1 MALSRINANSITDDS
16 ITVDQIADT
25 AVHGRRNLI
34 INGAMQV
41 AQRGT
46 SKQIVGSQGLTFLDR
61 FENATVSDATIT
73 VSQDSTVPTGQGFT
87 KSAKL
92 VVNTADT
99 SLSAAQHNLFQQK
112 IEGNVGQHLMWG
124 TSDAKACTVSFW
136 IRSSLTGSFTYYA
149 IDGNANSQSY
159 VAPFTINAAD
169 TWEKK
174 TITIPG
180 PTTGGTTDFPQ
191 GTSRMLYTG
200 FNLGVGS
207 NHHTSTVNSWH
218 DPSGAWA
225 STRSSDVQ
233 FVANASAT
241 LYITGW
247 QFEVGEIATPFE
259 HRSYAEELIL
269 CQRYRAVFGGK
280 YVSTQQFGPVVIGH
294 HLNRAYIIL
303 SAVAPVPFRA
313 TPTATDEGTGY
324 ITNFS
329 ANERTIT
336 DVSVVSNSQLQFIYD
351 STQLTGSSAKGL
363 NLSDS
368 SFGVVL
374 DAEL

>member
-1 MALSRINANSITDDS
+1 MPLSKIVANSITDNT
-16 ITVDQIADT
+16 ITTDQIADT
-25 AVHGRRNLI
+25 SVHGRRNLI
-34 INGAMQV
+34 INGKMQV
-41 AQRGT
+41 AQKGT
-46 SKQIVGSQGLTFLDR
+46 SLQIVGSSGPTFLDR
-61 FENATVSDATIT
+61 FETAVVSDATVT

-92 VVNTADT
+92 VVNTADS
-99 SLSAAQHNLFQQK
+99 SLSANQHNLFQQK

-124 TSDAKACTVSFW
+124 TSDAKKCTVSFW

-149 IDGNANSQSY
+149 IDGNAGSQSY
-159 VAPFTINAAD
+159 VAPFTISAAD

-207 NHHTSTVNSWH
+207 NHQTSTVNAWH
-218 DPSGAWA
+218 DPSGSWA

-233 FVANASAT
+233 FVSNAGAT

-259 HRSYAEELIL
+259 HRSFGEELTA
-269 CQRYRAVFGGK
+269 CQRYFFREGNVGEALHYVTVGPSPNQLWYFQALPVQMRADPTDTIYADNSQANSGK
-280 YVSTQQFGPVVIGH
+280 CRRDDNTLVSISGSYTSQDTIGF
-294 HLNRAYIIL
+294 L
-303 SAVAPVPFRA
+303 
-313 TPTATDEGTGY
+313 
-324 ITNFS
+324 ITNSTTNNLYFHDF
-329 ANERTIT
+329 
-336 DVSVVSNSQLQFIYD
+336 DV
-351 STQLTGSSAKGL
+351 
-363 NLSDS
+363 
-368 SFGVVL
+368 

>member
-41 AQRGT
+41 AQRSSST
-46 SKQIVGSQGLTFLDR
+46 QVVGASAAFVCDR
-61 FENATVSDATIT
+61 FECAVQSDATVT
-73 VSQDSTVPTGQGFT
+73 FSQDSTVPSGQGFT
-87 KSAKL
+87 KSTKI
-92 VVNTADT
+92 VVNTADS
-99 SLSAAQHNLFQQK
+99 SLSAAQHNLFQTK

-124 TSDAKACTVSFW
+124 TSDAKSCTVSFW

-149 IDGNANSQSY
+149 IDGNANSQCY
-159 VAPFTINAAD
+159 VAPFTISTAD

-207 NHHTSTVNSWH
+207 NHQTSTVNSWH

-233 FVANASAT
+233 LVATANAT
-241 LYITGW
+241 MYITGW
-247 QFEVGEIATPFE
+247 QMEVGDATPFE
-259 HRSYAEELIL
+259 HRSFGEELAL
-269 CQRYRAVFGGK
+269 CQRYFQRLQDPTLRGVFTGVTNGGASRLAIPTYTKFRANPAISMSGTFSFWNGGDV
-280 YVSTQQFGPVVIGH
+280 YTG
-294 HLNRAYIIL
+294 
-303 SAVAPVPFRA
+303 SASSGTFVAPDGFEI
-313 TPTATDEGTGY
+313 D
-324 ITNFS
+324 ITINS
-329 ANERTIT
+329 A
-336 DVSVVSNSQLQFIYD
+336 SNTTKGMACASYTTN
-351 STQLTGSSAKGL
+351 STTKII
-363 NLSDS
+363 D
-368 SFGVVL
+368 L

>member
-16 ITVDQIADT
+16 ITVDQIADN
-25 AVHGRRNLI
+25 AVFGRRNLI
-34 INGAMQV
+34 INGDVLV

-46 SKQIVGSQGLTFLDR
+46 SKQIVGAAGPIFLDR
-61 FENATVSDATIT
+61 FETAVQSDATVT

-92 VVNTADT
+92 VVNTADS
-99 SLSAAQHNLFQQK
+99 SLSAGQHNLFQQK

-124 TSDAKACTVSFW
+124 TSDAKKCTVSFW

-159 VAPFTINAAD
+159 VAPFTISAAD

-207 NHHTSTVNSWH
+207 NHQTSTVNAWH
-218 DPSGAWA
+218 DPSGSWA
-225 STRSSDVQ
+225 SARSSDVQ
-233 FVANASAT
+233 FVTNASAT

-259 HRSYAEELIL
+259 HRSFQDQLRQ
-269 CQRYRAVFGGK
+269 CQRYYFTNGYGNPGGTLNGDATGVAFDAAEVSVSYQFPVEMRAN
-280 YVSTQQFGPVVIGH
+280 P
-294 HLNRAYIIL
+294 
-303 SAVAPVPFRA
+303 
-313 TPTATDEGTGY
+313 
-324 ITNFS
+324 
-329 ANERTIT
+329 TIT
-336 DVSVVSNSQLQFIYD
+336 LYDNAGNSARVHRMRSADHGNATSAGLIAKTGFSNFG
-351 STQLTGSSAKGL
+351 STGLTTEAGYLAGIEANS
-363 NLSDS
+363 
-368 SFGVVL
+368 
-374 DAEL
+374 EL